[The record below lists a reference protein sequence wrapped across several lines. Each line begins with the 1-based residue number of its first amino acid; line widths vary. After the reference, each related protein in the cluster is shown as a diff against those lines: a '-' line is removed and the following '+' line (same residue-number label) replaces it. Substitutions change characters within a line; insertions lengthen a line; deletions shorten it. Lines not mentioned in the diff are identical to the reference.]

1 MSSISI
7 SSKQHLPQIVST
19 YYAPE
24 PREKNKFFVAD
35 PTKPKLT
42 YSIFEDLILG
52 DTSDGQFNLRTVFW
66 FIATLGTLPIL
77 ASYLRN
83 QRIEHSKKIAEILQ
97 ERSFSDCT
105 EMSFTRQLS
114 IDEVESLLDVMVQLA
129 EINRWVNPQKYFD
142 SLNHNDGRPGSE
154 ISLKDSFEK
163 GDYKDGQRQPE
174 TANYKVENSDVAL
187 KEKCTQLL
195 GDDHHFI
202 LKRGALFYR
211 EKGAEDV
218 QLMSCSQYF
227 NVFMAKHIEDHLH
240 LATDLCK
247 IDLSDVNLSKKNI
260 EDTLAYETIILSQ
273 ANLKRGNFFQST
285 VNNVDLT
292 GVEASDSDWSFAHV
306 QNADFSNATMHN
318 VKLVGTKFGENV
330 NFDNATITLNLPT
343 VWTRHTLKQHF
354 NYHADEN
361 PKSRSLLTAIDSIS
375 NSEVKIALM
384 LQTVRSLKNV
394 KSEDIQTVIGYFQ
407 EILGSDS
414 AYVHDTEIMNFIYY
428 YSMFWKMDTLTE
440 KY

>member
-1 MSSISI
+1 M
-7 SSKQHLPQIVST
+7 
-19 YYAPE
+19 
-24 PREKNKFFVAD
+24 
-35 PTKPKLT
+35 
-42 YSIFEDLILG
+42 
-52 DTSDGQFNLRTVFW
+52 
-66 FIATLGTLPIL
+66 
-77 ASYLRN
+77 
-83 QRIEHSKKIAEILQ
+83 
-97 ERSFSDCT
+97 
-105 EMSFTRQLS
+105 
-114 IDEVESLLDVMVQLA
+114 
-129 EINRWVNPQKYFD
+129 
-142 SLNHNDGRPGSE
+142 
-154 ISLKDSFEK
+154 
-163 GDYKDGQRQPE
+163 
-174 TANYKVENSDVAL
+174 
-187 KEKCTQLL
+187 QLL
-195 GDDHHFI
+195 GEDHHFI

-227 NVFMAKHIEDHLH
+227 NIFMAKHIKDHLH

-247 IDLSDVNLSKKNI
+247 IDFSDVDLSKRHI
-260 EDTLAYETIILSQ
+260 EDTVAYETIIFAQ
-273 ANLKRGNFFQST
+273 AILKRGNFFQST

-292 GVEASDSDWSFAHV
+292 GVEASDTDWSFANV
-306 QNADFSNATMHN
+306 ENADFSNATMHN